1 MSDATKISYAAN
13 IRHLFRDKDVNAM
26 KRAFDLSK
34 YQDVHD
40 HADNILK
47 YLAAGRMPCDGAW
60 PAAQHRPF
68 STMDCRRE
76 IGLSAS
82 SAPVL
87 NRDDDQQL
95 VSFAVEPPARLPL
108 RPSARRRT

>member
-1 MSDATKISYAAN
+1 MSDTTKISYGAN

-26 KRAFDLSK
+26 KRVFDLSK

-60 PAAQHRPF
+60 SAANVNLFRQWIA
-68 STMDCRRE
+68 D
-76 IGLSAS
+76 GKLA
-82 SAPVL
+82 
-87 NRDDDQQL
+87 
-95 VSFAVEPPARLPL
+95 
-108 RPSARRRT
+108 